1 MIMLLLPI
9 SGSIIFSLI
18 MLFIPLMSVPS
29 YESTEALNI
38 FIILFYSYYSYK
50 LLKVRLDEDFYFFNL
65 ASALV
70 FFVIPLLLLFIS
82 GLFRGFCPGSDG
94 FVFYFVN
101 TSTLLVL
108 ITSLLM
114 IFRRCNLPPHTG
126 TIILIGIFVLSLSY
140 NIFLLLSEPQVRF
153 CSMIWGYFS
162 GPIYDEDVSPD
173 AYLLLCKGLSLL
185 LSAMLLLLSY
195 KKRSLLKNIL
205 VILLFFPTLIMVKE
219 ISKFESSR
227 ESISK
232 RLGGRY
238 RTPHFEIIYP
248 PDQEWSREI
257 TVIGHLH
264 EYYYKQIITELKI
277 TEDIKLKSYI
287 FRNEEEKKELTGAG
301 RTQIAK
307 PWLKEI
313 YITPVSLTDA
323 RLKHEISHII
333 SAILIDSPL
342 GLYGKFR
349 GIIPNMAVVE
359 GIAVA
364 LEPETNILSLHQ
376 RAAVLFRENRLPS
389 FSRLFDVR
397 KFYSSSGPISY
408 SAAGSFIRF
417 LLDNYGIENFKRLLK
432 HEDFRIIY
440 KKDVSQIEKE
450 YIEFIKKI
458 DISPQERYWA
468 TLLYKSRGLIEKRC
482 PHEIATFKRLLS
494 ESNRKGISTISS
506 EVYKYLVDY
515 CEEDND
521 IISELLKSI
530 ILRQDLEEAEQF
542 INKNLPI
549 VSDAYH
555 YTLLLD
561 SYTDILFFK
570 NRISEAGLTINEYL
584 KKIPDSDARRNFELK
599 KYVIDLQDYEL
610 LRNFFSPERAPTS
623 KAGILI
629 KRIKENKNPV
639 AYYLFAR
646 LLFNVKDYKNSAEYL
661 RDFINLSS
669 SQDNIPPSALIEA
682 ANMLLAIAIYTHNF
696 ELGEEATQKV
706 EEFINQNLDSFPYHA
721 RRYFHLKEFLQYLKK
736 ESPLPDSPSNKNER

>member
-1 MIMLLLPI
+1 MLLLPI
-9 SGSIIFSLI
+9 LGSIIFSLI
-18 MLFIPLMSVPS
+18 ILFIPLMSVPS

-70 FFVIPLLLLFIS
+70 FFTIPLLLLSIS
-82 GLFRGFCPGSDG
+82 GLFRGFCPGLDG

-114 IFRRCNLPPHTG
+114 IFRRFNLSPHAG
-126 TIILIGIFVLSLSY
+126 ILILIGIFILSLSY

-153 CSMIWGYFS
+153 CSIIWGYFS
-162 GPIYDEDVSPD
+162 GPIYDEDVYPD

-185 LSAMLLLLSY
+185 LSAILLLLSY
-195 KKRSLLKNIL
+195 KKRSISKNIL
-205 VILLFFPTLIMVKE
+205 TILLLFPALIIVKE
-219 ISKFESSR
+219 IGKFENTR
-227 ESISK
+227 ESITR

-277 TEDIKLKSYI
+277 TEDIEIKSYI
-287 FRNEEEKKELTGAG
+287 FRNADEKKELTGAG

-323 RLKHEISHII
+323 RLKHEISHIL
-333 SAILIDSPL
+333 SAVLIDSPL

-376 RAAVLFRENRLPS
+376 KAAVLLRENRLPS
-389 FSRLFDVR
+389 FSRLFDIG

-417 LLDNYGIENFKRLLK
+417 LLDKYGTDNFKRLLK
-432 HEDFRIIY
+432 YEDFRIIY

-450 YIEFIKKI
+450 YIEFLKEIE
-458 DISPQERYWA
+458 ISLQERYWA

-482 PHEIATFKRLLS
+482 PHETATFKRLLS

-506 EVYKYLVDY
+506 EIYKYLADY

-530 ILRQDLEEAEQF
+530 LLRQDLEEAEQF
-542 INKNLPI
+542 INKNLPV
-549 VSDAYH
+549 VSNAYH
-555 YTLLLD
+555 YTILLD
-561 SYTDILFFK
+561 SYTDILFSK
-570 NRISEAGLTINEYL
+570 NRISEARLMIDEYL

-599 KYVIDLQDYEL
+599 KYIINLQDYEL
-610 LRNFFSPERAPTS
+610 LYNFFSPKRTPTS

-629 KRIKENKNPV
+629 KRIRENKSLA

-669 SQDNIPPSALIEA
+669 SQNNIPPSIFIEA
-682 ANMLLAIAIYTHNF
+682 ANMLLAIAIYSHNF
-696 ELGEEATQKV
+696 ELGEEAIQKA
-706 EEFINQNLDSFPYHA
+706 EGFIIQNLDSFPYHT
-721 RRYFHLKEFLQYLKK
+721 RRYLHLKGFLHYLKK
-736 ESPLPDSPSNKNER
+736 ETSSEDSHSTKNER